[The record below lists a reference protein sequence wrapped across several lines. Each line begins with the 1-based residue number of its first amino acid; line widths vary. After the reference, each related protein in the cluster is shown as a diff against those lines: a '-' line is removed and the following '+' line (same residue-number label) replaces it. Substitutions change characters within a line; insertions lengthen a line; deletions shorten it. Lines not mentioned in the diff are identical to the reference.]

1 MHVHYKDVSPGLMTL
16 TLILV
21 NNAGALHCILFYLC
35 QVPDS
40 ASKWKAVESVFS
52 SRWQLPHCIGAIDGK
67 HIRIMK
73 PFHSGSQFFNYKGF
87 FSIVLMAVVD
97 ADYQFLYVDVGAEGR
112 MSDGGVFAHCSLF
125 TALED
130 RLLNIPDAEPLSNT
144 CHMAVPYY
152 LAGDEAFPLKPF
164 LMKPYSRRAL
174 TVEEQTCNYRFS
186 RGRMVVEHAFGMLAS
201 VFRILHTPI
210 HLQPQKAELI
220 VLAVCV
226 LHNFLR
232 QRCKNAYLPPV
243 AGSIG
248 PTVEGLVPLEFTQ
261 HRNATNAAKEVRDVL
276 KQYFMTEGQL
286 SWQQERLLQF

>member
-1 MHVHYKDVSPGLMTL
+1 MLVLALWHWHWYSLTTLVHYTVYCFICARFQTLRVNGKQSSQCSAVDGSCLTALAPSTASIFASWNRSTLARSSSTTRDFSVS
-16 TLILV
+16 
-21 NNAGALHCILFYLC
+21 Y
-35 QVPDS
+35 QY
-40 ASKWKAVESVFS
+40 
-52 SRWQLPHCIGAIDGK
+52 R
-67 HIRIMK
+67 
-73 PFHSGSQFFNYKGF
+73 
-87 FSIVLMAVVD
+87 AVVD

-186 RGRMVVEHAFGMLAS
+186 RGRVVVEHAFGMLAS